1 MNFEYFRPESNTQAA
16 TLLEMPGSIAS
27 YGLSPAIDRTST
39 ARIVDLQSCGSSA
52 IRIEAGKLV
61 TGACTTLQSMLESDL
76 LPKSLADVI
85 RLEDR
90 QNLRNMRSIAD
101 VILPGDGKSP
111 LLTTLMSLD
120 AQVTLYPSNTVTL
133 GDYVANGRQGLIID
147 VSIPLDVQFAFH
159 SLRRTPQDVGIV
171 IAAMAKWKTGR
182 VRLALGG
189 TGITPTLVVDG
200 IGSDGIEKAAS
211 SAYGQAADPKASAE
225 YRSAMARQ
233 LTLRCAESLADLAG

>member
-101 VILPGDGKSP
+101 VILSGDGKSP

-133 GDYVANGRQGLIID
+133 GDYVANGRQGLITD
-147 VSIPLDVQFAFH
+147 VSIPLDVQFAFQ

-182 VRLALGG
+182 VRLTLGG